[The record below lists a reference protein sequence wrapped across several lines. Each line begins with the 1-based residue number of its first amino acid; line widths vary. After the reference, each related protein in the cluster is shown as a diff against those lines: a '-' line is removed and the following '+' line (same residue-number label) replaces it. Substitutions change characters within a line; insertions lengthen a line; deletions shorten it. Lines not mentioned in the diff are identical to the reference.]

1 MTGERPLRILHVD
14 DEENQLEFTKI
25 FLEQIDKDVKIKSVL
40 TPEEAF
46 KLQEED
52 SFDCIISDYKMLN
65 MNGIELVEKLRE
77 RSDVPFILYTG
88 KGSEEVAE
96 KAFNAGVDDYLR
108 KEAEPTHY
116 QVLAKRIR
124 HTVEKHRTDELYK
137 KVVEES
143 RDAIVILRDNKIE
156 FLNRSACRLIGVDDM
171 DSCVGRDILEFFI
184 DTKDQLIAPEDGSSY
199 VFEVDFKTES
209 GAIRRGEVTLSRT
222 TYNGEDA
229 YLAFIKDITERKR
242 NAERLETIYQQAVQL
257 SSVTTIQKV
266 SEKTL
271 DIMETVFEYQT
282 ITFHVVDGSQ
292 LRTLGMRG
300 AQYLDL
306 TMPILGKGVTTKA
319 VREARS
325 VLVPDTS
332 MTPDFVKGHTDAKSE
347 LAVPAVLNGET
358 VAVLNVESLKLND
371 FTEEDRKLL
380 ETLAYHVAFT
390 FNRIKMQDTEALE
403 EEEKRWKL
411 NYALGRLDHAE
422 KVTTL
427 VKGEL
432 QKNILSILNA
442 SLMLRSQPDMVH
454 QIADSI
460 DENADYAQQVS
471 EKIRETVSSETL
483 GDGFIEV
490 NQLVR
495 KVLDETFLPRNIRV
509 RTQYDEALLIV
520 EIEENSFTRI
530 LRNLLNNAIEAMPGG
545 GTMSLKITSLYDVV
559 VEVKDTGVGIHDKAM
574 YKLFQPFNTTKHG
587 RSGLGLAFCKNTI
600 ESVGGSLEMNETSEK
615 GTTFSLKL
623 PLRRKL

>member
-1 MTGERPLRILHVD
+1 LTGERPLRILHVD
-14 DEENQLEFTKI
+14 DEENQLEFTKL
-25 FLEQIDKDVKIKSVL
+25 FLEQIDKDIKIKSVL
-40 TPEEAF
+40 TPEEAI
-46 KLQEED
+46 KLLEED
-52 SFDCIISDYKMLN
+52 SFDCIISDYKMLS
-65 MNGIELVEKLRE
+65 MNGIELAQKLRE
-77 RSDVPFILYTG
+77 KSDVPFILYTG
-88 KGSEEVAE
+88 QGSEEVAE

-137 KVVEES
+137 KVVE
-143 RDAIVILRDNKIE
+143 DAIVILRDNKIE
-156 FLNRSACRLIGVDDM
+156 FLNKSACRLIGVDDM

-184 DTKDQLIAPEDGSSY
+184 DTKDQLIPPEDGSSY
-199 VFEVDFKTES
+199 VFEVDFRTES
-209 GAIRRGEVTLSRT
+209 GAIRGGEVTLSRT

-229 YLAFIKDITERKR
+229 YLAFIRDITEKKR
-242 NAERLETIYQQAVQL
+242 NAERLEAIYQQAVQL
-257 SSVTTIQKV
+257 SSALTIQKV

-325 VLVPDTS
+325 ILIPDTS
-332 MTPDFVKGHTDAKSE
+332 KTPDFVKGPTDAKSE
-347 LAVPAVLNGET
+347 LAVPAILNGET

-380 ETLAYHVAFT
+380 ETLAQHVAFA
-390 FNRIKMQDTEALE
+390 FNRIKLHDTEALK
-403 EEEKRWKL
+403 EEEKRRKL
-411 NYALGRLDHAE
+411 NYALSRLDHAE

-442 SLMLRSQPDMVH
+442 SMMLRSQPDMVH
-454 QIADSI
+454 QIADII

-471 EKIRETVSSETL
+471 EKIREIFSSDTL

-495 KVLDETFLPRNIRV
+495 KVIDETFLPRNIRV
-509 RTQYDEALLIV
+509 KTQYDEALLIV
-520 EIEENSFTRI
+520 EIDEKSFTRI
-530 LRNLLNNAIEAMPGG
+530 IRNLLNNAIEAMSGG
-545 GTMSLKITSLYDVV
+545 GTLSLKITSQHDVV
-559 VEVKDTGVGIHDKAM
+559 VEVKDTGVGIHERALS
-574 YKLFQPFNTTKHG
+574 KLFQPFNTTKHG
-587 RSGLGLAFCKNTI
+587 HSGLGLALCKNTI
-600 ESVGGSLEMNETSEK
+600 ESAGGSLEMKETSDK

-623 PLRRKL
+623 PLIRKL